1 MAPDTSFIY
10 LLACLLGGIA
20 LIVLLTTRFKVP
32 AAFALITGC
41 FFVGIGA
48 HLSLIE
54 VVNAMK
60 EGFGSIIKSLGLII
74 LLGTTLGILL
84 EYTGST
90 SVMASY
96 ILKKLGEKRTVWGI
110 SITGFVVGLPIFCD
124 SGYIVLSGLNKTL
137 AKRAGISIVI
147 MSVSLATGLY
157 SVHCMVPPHPGSAA
171 AAGIIGADIGKLILI
186 GALIAIP
193 AMIVGNIWARYAGKH
208 IPLPIV
214 EEEIASD
221 ARQHQP
227 SVIQSFLPIIIPI
240 ALIALKAFITLEATP
255 GNAWLTSLLSVGD
268 PVIALI
274 IGILLTFFC
283 RKSWK
288 KAELGDL
295 LQDSAEKAGGILVII
310 GAGGAFGAIL
320 AAIKIGTHLSQSVA
334 LDSLGL
340 FFPFLLTFML
350 KTAQGS
356 STVAIITAASIV
368 LPLLPVLGLDSET
381 GKLMC
386 VLAMGA
392 GSMMISHANDAYF
405 WVIAKF
411 SGLDMKTMLRV
422 YTVASILMGV
432 TSFAMVYILSKFIS

>member
-1 MAPDTSFIY
+1 MPAETSFIY
-10 LLACLLGGIA
+10 LMVCLLAGIS
-20 LIVLLTTRFKVP
+20 LIVLLTTKFKVP

-41 FFVGIGA
+41 FFVGLTA

-54 VVNAMK
+54 VVNFMK
-60 EGFGSIIKSLGLII
+60 EGFGNIIKSLGLII

-90 SVMASY
+90 SVMAGY

-186 GALIAIP
+186 GSLVAIP
-193 AMIVGNIWARYAGKH
+193 AMIVGNLWARYAARD
-208 IPLPIV
+208 LPVPIMEV
-214 EEEIASD
+214 EVAAD
-221 ARQHQP
+221 AGLHQP
-227 SVIQSFLPIIIPI
+227 SVIQSFLPIIVPI
-240 ALIALKAFITLEATP
+240 ALIALKAFVFS
-255 GNAWLTSLLSVGD
+255 SLSIGD

-288 KAELGDL
+288 GAELSHL
-295 LQDSAEKAGGILVII
+295 LQDAVEKAGGILVII

-320 AAIKIGTHLSQSVA
+320 AAVKIGTHLSESLA
-334 LDSLGL
+334 LDSMGL
-340 FFPFLLTFML
+340 FFPFLLTFIL

-368 LPLLPVLGLDSET
+368 LPLSGVLGLDSET
-381 GKLMC
+381 GKLLC

-405 WVIAKF
+405 WVIARF
-411 SGLDMKTMLRV
+411 SGLEMKTMLKV
-422 YTVASILMGV
+422 YSAATILMGI
-432 TSFAMVYILSKFIS
+432 TSFAVVYILSIFL

>member
-1 MAPDTSFIY
+1 MPAETSFIY
-10 LLACLLGGIA
+10 LLICLLAGIS
-20 LIVLLTTRFKVP
+20 LIVLLTTKFKVP
-32 AAFALITGC
+32 AAFALIIGC
-41 FFVGIGA
+41 FFVGLAA
-48 HLSLIE
+48 HLSLTE
-54 VVNAMK
+54 VVNFMK
-60 EGFGSIIKSLGLII
+60 DGFGNIIKSLGLII

-90 SVMASY
+90 SVMANY

-186 GALIAIP
+186 GSMVAIP
-193 AMIVGNIWARYAGKH
+193 AMIVGNIWARYAAKD
-208 IPLPIV
+208 IPIPIM
-214 EEEIASD
+214 EEEVAADTSL
-221 ARQHQP
+221 HQP
-227 SVIQSFLPIIIPI
+227 SVIQSFLPIIVPI
-240 ALIALKAFITLEATP
+240 GLIALKAFITIEATP
-255 GNAWLTSLLSVGD
+255 ENAWITRMLNIGD

-288 KAELGDL
+288 KAELGHL

-320 AAIKIGTHLSQSVA
+320 AAIKIGTHLSESLA
-334 LDSLGL
+334 LDSMGL
-340 FFPFLLTFML
+340 FFPFLLTFIL

-368 LPLLPVLGLDSET
+368 LPLLQVLGLDSET
-381 GKLMC
+381 GKLLC

-411 SGLDMKTMLRV
+411 SGLEMKTMLKV
-422 YTVASILMGV
+422 YSVATILMGI
-432 TSFAMVYILSKFIS
+432 TSFAMVYILSKFL

>member
-1 MAPDTSFIY
+1 MPSDTSFVYLILC
-10 LLACLLGGIA
+10 LLAGIS
-20 LIVLLTTRFKVP
+20 LIVLLTTKFKVP
-32 AAFALITGC
+32 AAFALIIGC
-41 FFVGIGA
+41 FFVGTGA

-54 VVNAMK
+54 VVNTMK
-60 EGFGSIIKSLGLII
+60 DGFGNIIKSLGLII

-90 SVMASY
+90 SVMANY

-186 GALIAIP
+186 GAVISIP
-193 AMIVGNIWARYAGKH
+193 AMIIGNIWARYAGKS

-214 EEEIASD
+214 QEEIAAD
-221 ARQHQP
+221 AREHEP
-227 SVIQSFLPIIIPI
+227 SVIQSFLPIIVPI
-240 ALIALKAFITLEATP
+240 ALIALKAFITIENTHDK
-255 GNAWLTSLLSVGD
+255 AWISTMLSVGD

-283 RKSWK
+283 KKSWK
-288 KAELGDL
+288 RAELGHL

-320 AAIKIGTHLSQSVA
+320 AAIKIGTHLSESLA
-334 LDSLGL
+334 LDSMGL
-340 FFPFLLTFML
+340 FFPFLLTFIL

-381 GKLMC
+381 GKLLC

-422 YTVASILMGV
+422 YSVATILMGI
-432 TSFAMVYILSKFIS
+432 TSFAMVYILSKFL

>member
-1 MAPDTSFIY
+1 MPPETSFIY
-10 LLACLLGGIA
+10 LLICLLAGISI
-20 LIVLLTTRFKVP
+20 IVLLTTKFKVP
-32 AAFALITGC
+32 AAFALIIGC
-41 FFVGIGA
+41 FLVGLGA
-48 HLSLIE
+48 HLSLTD
-54 VVNAMK
+54 VVNIMK
-60 EGFGSIIKSLGLII
+60 EGFGNIIKSLGLII

-90 SVMASY
+90 SVMANY

-110 SITGFVVGLPIFCD
+110 SITGYIVGLPIFCD

-186 GALIAIP
+186 GSLVAIP
-193 AMIVGNIWARYAGKH
+193 AMMVGNIWARYAGKNL
-208 IPLPIV
+208 PLPVV
-214 EEEIASD
+214 EEETPTD
-221 ARQHQP
+221 VRLHQP
-227 SVIQSFLPIIIPI
+227 SVIQSFLPIVVPI
-240 ALIALKAFITLEATP
+240 VLIALKSFVTIEVTP
-255 GNAWLTSLLSVGD
+255 DKAWMTAILSFGD

-283 RKSWK
+283 KKSWK
-288 KAELGDL
+288 RAELGHL

-320 AAIKIGTHLSQSVA
+320 AAIKIGTHLSESLA
-334 LDSLGL
+334 LDSMGL
-340 FFPFLLTFML
+340 FFPFLLTFVL

-368 LPLLPVLGLDSET
+368 LPLLQVLGLDTET
-381 GKLMC
+381 GKLLC

-422 YTVASILMGV
+422 YSVATVLMGL
-432 TSFAMVYILSKFIS
+432 TSFAMVYILSKFL

>member
-1 MAPDTSFIY
+1 MIC
-10 LLACLLGGIA
+10 LLAGIS
-20 LIVLLTTRFKVP
+20 LIVLLTTKFKVP
-32 AAFALITGC
+32 AAFALIIGC
-41 FFVGIGA
+41 FFVGLGA
-48 HLSLIE
+48 HLSLTE
-54 VVNAMK
+54 VVNHMK
-60 EGFGSIIKSLGLII
+60 DGFGNIVRSLGLII

-90 SVMASY
+90 SVMANY

-137 AKRAGISIVI
+137 AKRAGISIVV

-186 GALIAIP
+186 GSLVAIP
-193 AMIVGNIWARYAGKH
+193 AMIVGNIWARYAGRN
-208 IPLPIV
+208 LPVPIM

-221 ARQHQP
+221 VQLHQP
-227 SVIQSFLPIIIPI
+227 SVIQSFLPIVIPI
-240 ALIALKAFITLEATP
+240 ALIGLKSFIIIEATP
-255 GNAWLTSLLSVGD
+255 ENNWINAVLAIGD

-283 RKSWK
+283 KKSWK
-288 KAELGDL
+288 RTELSRV

-320 AAIKIGTHLSQSVA
+320 AAIKIGTHLSESLA
-334 LDSLGL
+334 LDSMGL
-340 FFPFLLTFML
+340 FFPFLLTFIL

-356 STVAIITAASIV
+356 STVAIVTAASIV
-368 LPLLPVLGLDSET
+368 LPLLPVLGLDNET
-381 GKLMC
+381 GKLLC

-411 SGLDMKTMLRV
+411 SGLEMKTMLKV
-422 YTVASILMGV
+422 YSVATVLMGI
-432 TSFAMVYILSKFIS
+432 TSFTVVYILSKFL

>member
-1 MAPDTSFIY
+1 MPLETSFIY
-10 LLACLLGGIA
+10 LLICLLAGIS
-20 LIVLLTTRFKVP
+20 LIVLLTTKFKVP
-32 AAFALITGC
+32 AAFALMIGC
-41 FFVGIGA
+41 FFVGLGA
-48 HLSLIE
+48 HLSLTD
-54 VVNAMK
+54 VVNTMK
-60 EGFGSIIKSLGLII
+60 EGFGNIIKSLGLII

-90 SVMASY
+90 SVMANY

-110 SITGFVVGLPIFCD
+110 SLTGFIVGLPIFCD

-186 GALIAIP
+186 GSLVAIP
-193 AMIVGNIWARYAGKH
+193 AMIVGNVWARYAGKNL
-208 IPLPIV
+208 PLPEF
-214 EEEIASD
+214 EEEIATE
-221 ARQHQP
+221 ARLHQP
-227 SVIQSFLPIIIPI
+227 SVIQSFLPIVIPI
-240 ALIALKAFITLEATP
+240 VLIALKSFVTIEATP
-255 GNAWLTSLLSVGD
+255 GKAWITAALSIGD

-283 RKSWK
+283 KKLWK
-288 KAELGDL
+288 RAELGHL

-320 AAIKIGTHLSQSVA
+320 AAIKIGAHLSESLA
-334 LDSLGL
+334 LDSMGL
-340 FFPFLLTFML
+340 FFPFLLTFIL

-368 LPLLPVLGLDSET
+368 LPLLQVLGLDTET
-381 GKLMC
+381 GKLLC

-422 YTVASILMGV
+422 YSVATILMGL
-432 TSFAMVYILSKFIS
+432 TSFAMVYILSKFL